1 MDIVFSFLLRFIVL
15 GFFLGDDLIFEN
27 IVDRSLGGVGIDVYI
42 EDKGGCLFY
51 LDRKIIV
58 GI

>member
-1 MDIVFSFLLRFIVL
+1 MYWGL
-15 GFFLGDDLIFEN
+15 FLGDDLIFEN
-27 IVDRSLGGVGIDVYI
+27 IVDRNLGGVGIDVYI